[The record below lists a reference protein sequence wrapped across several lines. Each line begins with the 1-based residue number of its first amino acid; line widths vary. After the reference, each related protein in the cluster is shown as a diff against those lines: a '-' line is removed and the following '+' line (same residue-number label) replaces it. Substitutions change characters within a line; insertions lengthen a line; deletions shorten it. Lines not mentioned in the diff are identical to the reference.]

1 MLSTFWGSC
10 RKDRRKMAERALP
23 GLKNPGPGQGGSKN
37 QESTPSGDVGI
48 EHGRTAFI
56 YIVGC
61 MLNWSYLGFE
71 DTHTS
76 TSRKRIYI
84 YRFLLRWEAFAQTC
98 IKRGQGV
105 SVRRCL
111 AICFPHSW
119 WQHHATKFAA
129 RPCKVTSLYRWLITC
144 IIIKCKSSKH
154 DRTWHFNA
162 NHPKLFSFIGWHFWN
177 GCFLWNIYGLRR
189 INSNLSSNIF
199 KHSLISTQCNESF
212 GRSLVEVHKWLITPL
227 MNDMT

>member
-1 MLSTFWGSC
+1 
-10 RKDRRKMAERALP
+10 MAERALP

-56 YIVGC
+56 YIAYIVWC
-61 MLNWSYLGFE
+61 KLNWSYLGFE

-76 TSRKRIYI
+76 TSRNRIYTDFCWDE
-84 YRFLLRWEAFAQTC
+84 RHLHKPAS
-98 IKRGQGV
+98 KGGQGV

-111 AICFPHSW
+111 AICFPQSW
-119 WQHHATKFAA
+119 WQHHW
-129 RPCKVTSLYRWLITC
+129 PCNQICGKTFQGDFFVQVITC

-189 INSNLSSNIF
+189 INSNLSSNIAWWE
-199 KHSLISTQCNESF
+199 HNVMSP
-212 GRSLVEVHKWLITPL
+212 LVAV
-227 MNDMT
+227 